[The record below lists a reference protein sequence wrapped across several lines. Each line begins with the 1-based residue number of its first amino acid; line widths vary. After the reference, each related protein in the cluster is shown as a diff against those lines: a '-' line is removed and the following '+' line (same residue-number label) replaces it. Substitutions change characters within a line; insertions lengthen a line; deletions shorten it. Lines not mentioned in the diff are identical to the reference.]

1 MEPDVNTPD
10 IENIRPVNPRF
21 FGAVMQDKGL
31 STTAK
36 ETLVTKA
43 LSGRSELD
51 RVRSQMV
58 QAQQQERLG
67 ALRIEREEFALSKA
81 REDAKYARDDVSV
94 AGAVS
99 AEFTRL
105 LDDPALSTE
114 EKRNSMARLRLQN
127 PD

>member
-1 MEPDVNTPD
+1 MEPDVNMPD
-10 IENIRPVNPRF
+10 IENIRPVSPRF

-36 ETLVTKA
+36 ENLVTKA

-51 RVRSQMV
+51 RVRNQMV

-67 ALRIEREEFALSKA
+67 ALRIEREEFMLSKA
-81 REDAKYARDDVSV
+81 REEAQYARDDVSV

-99 AEFTRL
+99 GEFTRL

-114 EKRNSMARLRLQN
+114 E
-127 PD
+127 